1 MCVIR
6 FDGTHTQEGTKF
18 IVGNFLSEV
27 VDIRPH
33 TIQVQLVQE
42 YLLSCQ
48 NEAANP
54 SNVINSL
61 FGIGCSGK
69 SNEG

>member
-1 MCVIR
+1 MMARTFKRAQRLFLAI
-6 FDGTHTQEGTKF
+6 
-18 IVGNFLSEV
+18 FLSEV

-33 TIQVQLVQE
+33 TIQVQLVQD

-54 SNVINSL
+54 SYVINSL
-61 FGIGCSGK
+61 FGIRCSGK